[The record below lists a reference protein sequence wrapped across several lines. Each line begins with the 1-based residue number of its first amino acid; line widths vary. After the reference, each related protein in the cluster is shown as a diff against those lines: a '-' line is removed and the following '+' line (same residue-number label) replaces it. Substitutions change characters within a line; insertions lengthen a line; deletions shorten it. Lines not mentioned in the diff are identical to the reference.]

1 MIKFFINCC
10 LLFPMGLFSS
20 GPSYTDREEKMLDLV
35 FNSSNDGKRRD
46 AISKL
51 ARSENATTALDEIVY
66 DHNEQWIRKEAIDK
80 LEYARGKEELMELAF
95 DLSDEEL
102 SLMCVEALDSINA
115 GSELAEIAQYDDG
128 RVGRRASKLM

>member
-1 MIKFFINCC
+1 
-10 LLFPMGLFSS
+10 MGLFSS

-46 AISKL
+46 AIEKL
-51 ARSENATTALDEIVY
+51 ARTENAATALDEIAY
-66 DHNEQWIRKEAIDK
+66 DHSERWVRREAIDK

-95 DLSDEEL
+95 DLDDEEL
-102 SLMCVEALDSINA
+102 SLECVKALDSINA

-128 RVGRRASKLM
+128 RVGRKASKLM